1 MGLLMAPCRLSAG
14 LLLSPEEDKE
24 VSTSL
29 PRVLPS
35 RPVLGTFLQTL
46 VVVLVPQQREG
57 MVPWACRQERCCEP
71 HAGPGGSA
79 MPEDVVWRRA
89 MKLVKRLEKQEL

>member
-29 PRVLPS
+29 PRVSS
-35 RPVLGTFLQTL
+35 RHWLWSWCHSKGKAWCLGLAGRKGAVSLTQDQEDQLCQRTL
-46 VVVLVPQQREG
+46 CGEEQR
-57 MVPWACRQERCCEP
+57 
-71 HAGPGGSA
+71 S
-79 MPEDVVWRRA
+79 
-89 MKLVKRLEKQEL
+89 L

>member
-1 MGLLMAPCRLSAG
+1 MAPCRLSAG

-29 PRVLPS
+29 PS
-35 RPVLGTFLQTL
+35 FLQTL

-57 MVPWACRQERCCEP
+57 MVPRACRQERCCEP

-79 MPEDVVWRRA
+79 MPEDIVWRRA